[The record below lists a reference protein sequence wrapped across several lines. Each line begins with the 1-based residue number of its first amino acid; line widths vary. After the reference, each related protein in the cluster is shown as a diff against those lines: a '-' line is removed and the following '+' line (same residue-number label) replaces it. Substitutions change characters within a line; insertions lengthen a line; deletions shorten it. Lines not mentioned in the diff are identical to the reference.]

1 MLAHRVEQF
10 AANLH
15 VAESKH
21 ALVEVNVRPSEEQLQ
36 HAHRGS

>member
-1 MLAHRVEQF
+1 
-10 AANLH
+10 